1 MDAGRCIRVE
11 GRAYLGGRL
20 VRVRIGA
27 AGCKTLQLPRG
38 FLILPGMVDIHV
50 HFRDWELA
58 YKETLEG
65 GARAALAGGVVAV
78 GDMPNVK
85 PFIRTAELYRKRLE
99 EGARLPVIY
108 RLHMGVPEDLSE
120 LEKARPLSVK
130 VYPEDIE
137 TYGWG
142 HVERVMK
149 ECARLECAVIFHC
162 EDPAYFSDG
171 ERPPEAELRCAERVR
186 ALAALTGARVHLAH
200 VTLPQVVEMSRGWA
214 SVDVTPHHLL
224 LDSENC
230 RDRGLCL
237 VNPRLRTPETR
248 KSLLAALAA
257 GLVDIYATDHA
268 PHAAHEKRSESPPP
282 GVCSI
287 EIALSLLLR
296 MWKAGVLALEDA
308 VRLYSYRPARFLRV
322 DADPLSGVF
331 TIVRLE
337 EFRVQGNDFIGA
349 CKLTPFEGMLAFGRV
364 VATAVGGRVYFRD
377 GEIYELASA
386 SRAA

>member
-1 MDAGRCIRVE
+1 VGAGRCIRVE

-20 VRVRIGA
+20 VRVKIGA

-38 FLILPGMVDIHV
+38 SLILPGMVDIHV

-58 YKETLEG
+58 HKETLEG

-78 GDMPNVK
+78 GDMPNTR

-99 EGARLPVIY
+99 EGARLPVVY
-108 RLHMGVPEDLSE
+108 RLHMGVPQDLRE
-120 LEKARPLSVK
+120 LERARPQSVK

-137 TYGWG
+137 AYGWD
-142 HVERVMK
+142 HVERVME
-149 ECARLECAVIFHC
+149 ECARLGCTVVFHC
-162 EDPAYFSDG
+162 EDPSYFRGG

-186 ALAALTGARVHLAH
+186 ALAALTGARVHLTH
-200 VTLPQVVEMSRGWA
+200 VTMPQVVEMSRGYA

-230 RDRGLCL
+230 KDRELCL
-237 VNPRLRTPETR
+237 VSPRLRAPETR

-257 GLVDIYATDHA
+257 GLVDVYATDHA
-268 PHAAHEKRSESPPP
+268 PHAAREKRSYNPPP

-287 EIALSLLLR
+287 EIALGLLLR
-296 MWKAGVLALEDA
+296 MWKAGVLALEDV

-337 EFRVQGNDFIGA
+337 EFRVRGNDFIGA

-377 GEIYELASA
+377 GEIYELAGA